1 MISCCSLSGGFS
13 PEMLCFPLLYLLPF
27 GEITILLKMLFEKK
41 DVLFFTDCCRVLFL
55 FFDTSEP

>member
-1 MISCCSLSGGFS
+1 MISCCSVSGGFS

-41 DVLFFTDCCRVLFL
+41 GIMCYFSGTVAESYFCFVF
-55 FFDTSEP
+55 